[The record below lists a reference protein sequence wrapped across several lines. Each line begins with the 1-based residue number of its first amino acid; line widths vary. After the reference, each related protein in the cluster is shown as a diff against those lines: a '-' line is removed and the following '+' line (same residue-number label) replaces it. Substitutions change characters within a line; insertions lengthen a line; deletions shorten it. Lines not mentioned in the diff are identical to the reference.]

1 MDILAD
7 GPTLVLCGDFDARST
22 FEVRSALRQRLQ
34 QDEHVIVVDLSGVE
48 GIDVPALRV
57 LAYASHLA
65 SRTGHQVRLRGCG
78 PHVLRMLHLSR
89 LIRFVEVDRDAA

>member
-7 GPTLVLCGDFDARST
+7 GPILVLCGDFDARST
-22 FEVRSALRQRLQ
+22 FEVRTALRERLEES
-34 QDEHVIVVDLSGVE
+34 EHVIVVDLSGV
-48 GIDVPALRV
+48 DAVDLPALRV
-57 LAYASHLA
+57 LAYASHSA
-65 SRTGHQVRLRGCG
+65 PRTGHQVRLRGCG

>member
-1 MDILAD
+1 MDILTD

-22 FEVRSALRQRLQ
+22 FEVRSALQQRLEES
-34 QDEHVIVVDLSGVE
+34 EHVIVVDLSGVE
-48 GIDVPALRV
+48 VVDLPALRV
-57 LAYASHLA
+57 LAYASHFA